1 MSTNMDQI
9 LNNLKNK
16 IYHPIYFLWGDE
28 SYFIDSISDF
38 IEGSVLSDTEKE
50 FNQTVIYGRDTNV
63 LSLISVAKRFPMM
76 ANYQVVVVKEAQD
89 IEKIEE
95 LLPYIENP
103 LSSTLLVL
111 NYKYR
116 KIDRRK
122 SFFRKVEKIG
132 VLFESKK
139 VYDNKLGSWISEFVN
154 DKGYTITPKATAM
167 LTEFLGTDL
176 TKVVNEINKLI
187 INLPEKAEINDLQVE
202 KYIGISKDFNIFEL
216 QNAIG
221 DKNVVKANRIVN
233 YFAANPKENPL
244 IKTIVLLYGY
254 FSKILIYHQLKDKSR
269 NNAAAVLS
277 VNPFFVKDYQVAA
290 RKYNIQ
296 KLTTIIGYLREYDL
310 KAKGVNNVSTTGGEL
325 LKELMFKILH

>member
-296 KLTTIIGYLREYDL
+296 KLTTIIG
-310 KAKGVNNVSTTGGEL
+310 
-325 LKELMFKILH
+325 